1 MRQPEE
7 QKVIK
12 RAYVKRMKRI
22 RILFWC
28 AFVCLLFA
36 GTGTLL
42 AKYYAKESR
51 KGVATAS
58 GLYFTSN
65 YLEAVKGSEVDD
77 LPERV
82 NTNQWLG
89 TGTCS
94 IGIEV
99 YNYSNILLYNDEN
112 LNITYDMHFKMLE
125 APGENETYKVVYTT
139 YDDGEPKNN
148 EIDLTDTEEHT
159 IEGLYLPGGQATSN
173 SVQLQITPKADANEK
188 VDNSYRSKKV
198 AVWVE
203 PTAPDYVAMSNKL
216 GAILSATPSKQAF
229 SLKGAFDVSEK
240 MEDKDLEACRSLIQS
255 YAGFTYKVQT
265 SGELDE
271 SYEGKKL
278 KITWNSTYLE
288 MDMYNKYY
296 QEAKEKNLVTEAT
309 NNESGLTYTSI
320 TMDLVSY
327 TSMEFDFYKTTAQNT
342 ASEEAQGTKKS
353 FSDFEM
359 NNVEDFNNL
368 VIVEAVGDTN

>member
-7 QKVIK
+7 QKAIK

-65 YLEAVKGSEVDD
+65 YLEAVTGSEVDD

-139 YDDGEPKNN
+139 YDNDGEPKNS
-148 EIDLTDTEEHT
+148 EINLTDTNEHT
-159 IEGLYLPGGQATSN
+159 IGGLYLPGGQATSN
-173 SVQLQITPKADANEK
+173 SVQLQITPNKADANIK

-203 PTAPDYVAMSNKL
+203 PTAPDYVAKSNKL
-216 GAILSATPSKQAF
+216 GAILSATPSKLTF
-229 SLKGAFDVSEK
+229 SMDAAFDISET
-240 MEDKDLEACRSLIQS
+240 MEGLDEEGIKALLRS
-255 YAGFTYKVQT
+255 YAGFVYKIQT
-265 SGELDE
+265 SGEISE
-271 SYEGKKL
+271 QQENKKIKL
-278 KITWNSTYLE
+278 TWNSTYLE
-288 MDMYNKYY
+288 MDFYNKYY
-296 QEAKEKNLVTEAT
+296 KEFLEKNSVTTETRADGAVYKSI
-309 NNESGLTYTSI
+309 NMDMVTYI
-320 TMDLVSY
+320 
-327 TSMEFDFYKTTAQNT
+327 SMEFNFYKTANFENKEWTKESFKALVQTEIVDAQ
-342 ASEEAQGTKKS
+342 
-353 FSDFEM
+353 
-359 NNVEDFNNL
+359 
-368 VIVEAVGDTN
+368 

>member
-65 YLEAVKGSEVDD
+65 YLEAVTGSEVND

-139 YDDGEPKNN
+139 YEDNGEPKNN
-148 EIDLTDTEEHT
+148 EINLTDTNEHT

-173 SVQLQITPKADANEK
+173 SVQLQITPKDDANIK

-203 PTAPDYVAMSNKL
+203 PTAPDYVAKSNKL
-216 GAILSATPSKQAF
+216 GAILSATPSKLSF
-229 SLKGAFDVSEK
+229 SLKGSFDVSEK
-240 MEDKDLEACRSLIQS
+240 LKDAPEEEVRKLLASH
-255 YAGFTYKVQT
+255 AGFTYKIQT
-265 SGELDE
+265 SGELTE
-271 SYEGKKL
+271 AEENRKIKL
-278 KITWNSTYLE
+278 KWNSTYLE
-288 MDMYNKYY
+288 MDIYNKYC
-296 QEAKEKNLVTEAT
+296 KELEVTTTEET
-309 NNESGLTYTSI
+309 DGNVYKSI
-320 TMDLVSY
+320 VMDTVSY
-327 TSMEFDFYKTTAQNT
+327 ISMEFDFFKTSAFDQKEWTKDTFEALVT
-342 ASEEAQGTKKS
+342 TTSEAAE
-353 FSDFEM
+353 
-359 NNVEDFNNL
+359 
-368 VIVEAVGDTN
+368 